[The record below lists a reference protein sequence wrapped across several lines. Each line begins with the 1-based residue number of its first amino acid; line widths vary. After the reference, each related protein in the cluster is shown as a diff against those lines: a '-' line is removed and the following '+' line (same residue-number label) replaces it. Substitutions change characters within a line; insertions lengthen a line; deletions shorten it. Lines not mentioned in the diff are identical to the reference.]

1 MNTAEILNTIK
12 EATGHSAR
20 ILPTGGGCE
29 VLAWESTSG
38 MVCWLSDDDASLP
51 TDEDY
56 GLVLG
61 VYRPNPAEKFW
72 PCEDGTEGER
82 YYYAATA
89 TPSDLAA
96 LLVDAR
102 NDAR

>member
-1 MNTAEILNTIK
+1 MDTAEILSTIK

-38 MVCWLSDDDASLP
+38 MVCWLSDDDARIP
-51 TDEDY
+51 TDETY

-61 VYRPNPAEKFW
+61 IYRPGTDKLW
-72 PCEDGTEGER
+72 PCEDGTEDESFF
-82 YYYAATA
+82 YAATA
-89 TPSDLAA
+89 TPSDLAS

-102 NDAR
+102 EVAR